1 MKVILLG
8 ELKGKGG
15 EGDVIE
21 VAQGFAENLLFPQ
34 GLAIKATEGNLK
46 QLEMRRHNIEK
57 RELARTTD
65 ANTLKDTLDG
75 KSVVIR
81 AKVGE
86 EGQLF
91 GSVTTAQIAEAIGEQ
106 LGVTVDRKDIET
118 KGPLKTEGVH
128 EVKISIYREIFAG
141 VTVKVID
148 LQADESTESTD
159 EAEKS
164 QSEDKQEEQG
174 EDQESQ
180 GESEDTAEE
189 NTQETVEV

>member
-21 VAQGFAENLLFPQ
+21 VAQGYAENFLFPQ

-65 ANTLKDTLDG
+65 ANTIKEALDN
-75 KSVVIR
+75 KTVVVR

-91 GSVTTAQIAEAIGEQ
+91 GSITTAQIADAITEQ
-106 LGVTVDRKDIET
+106 LGVTVDRKKIEAKKAIKSAGEHT
-118 KGPLKTEGVH
+118 VR
-128 EVKISIYREIFAG
+128 VDIYREIAAQVVVSVLDFEQELVAE
-141 VTVKVID
+141 
-148 LQADESTESTD
+148 ADAEQEVV
-159 EAEKS
+159 EAEEV
-164 QSEDKQEEQG
+164 SEAPVAEETEAAEEQ
-174 EDQESQ
+174 
-180 GESEDTAEE
+180 AE
-189 NTQETVEV
+189 